1 MPCNCYWEKRAPNEQ
16 SNKRAICA
24 TYCAA
29 SINLHKRVRDF
40 VGLTPGG
47 TETMWARTRE
57 CSEGSGKAVR
67 GARQEESAE
76 DCQGETLL
84 DDAFDCLSERTR
96 ASVADGEARLPLA
109 PSHQVSENFG
119 EESVHPQ
126 CRYFACHKAVLI
138 ESWRQ
143 CFHEEHCPKCE

>member
-1 MPCNCYWEKRAPNEQ
+1 MPCNCYWEKRAPNEDP
-16 SNKRAICA
+16 NKRAICA

-47 TETMWARTRE
+47 TETMWARTRV
-57 CSEGSGKAVR
+57 CSEGSEKAVR

-84 DDAFDCLSERTR
+84 ETHSIAFQTGLGPVALTEKHGSLSHSRTI
-96 ASVADGEARLPLA
+96 SPG
-109 PSHQVSENFG
+109 
-119 EESVHPQ
+119 
-126 CRYFACHKAVLI
+126 K
-138 ESWRQ
+138 
-143 CFHEEHCPKCE
+143 